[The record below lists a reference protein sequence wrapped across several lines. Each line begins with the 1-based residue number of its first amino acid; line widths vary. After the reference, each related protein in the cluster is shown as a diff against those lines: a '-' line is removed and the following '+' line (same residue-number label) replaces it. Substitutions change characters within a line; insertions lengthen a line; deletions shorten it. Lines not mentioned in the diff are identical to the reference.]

1 MQVDA
6 EHMARTTAA
15 RARQYNRLL
24 GEQLGEIQAEIDGR
38 RLALCRDFG
47 LPLYPPPRH
56 ERLGAVL
63 EGLVRECRAALAAA
77 HADLAQLDEPVAAK
91 ALLRRRWRKARDDMP
106 F

>member
-1 MQVDA
+1 
-6 EHMARTTAA
+6 MARTTAA